1 MKLHSLLALT
11 LTLIGLESAQAQF
24 IDLELPQPEAVSAH
38 GVYRCTADPVGRKG
52 GAVISISESKLWL
65 LEGADDS
72 IGMPMKISDIQV
84 ARCPHTYSFKI
95 DLMGEEGKGSLAG
108 CGGGEIKFSLTS
120 PDDSVME
127 LSCIYNK

>member
-1 MKLHSLLALT
+1 MKLRSLLTLT

-24 IDLELPQPEAVSAH
+24 IDLELPQPEAVSVH
-38 GVYRCTADPVGRKG
+38 GVYRCTADPVGHKG

-72 IGMPMKISDIQV
+72 SGLPMNLSEIQV

-95 DLMGEEGKGSLAG
+95 DLMGEEGKGSLSG
-108 CGGGEIKFSLTS
+108 CSGGGITFSLTS
-120 PDDSVME
+120 PDDSVLE
-127 LSCIYNK
+127 LSCVYNK

>member
-1 MKLHSLLALT
+1 MKLHSVLALA
-11 LTLIGLESAQAQF
+11 LILIGLESAQAQF
-24 IDLELPQPEAVSAH
+24 IDLELPQPEAVSVH

-72 IGMPMKISDIQV
+72 VGLPMNISEIQV

-127 LSCIYNK
+127 LSCVFNK